1 MALYEIKDGVGIIP
15 EGTTVIKSHA
25 FEGCTELKSIVI
37 PSSVTE
43 IESFVFK
50 GCTGLE
56 SFVLPSSVTKIGV
69 DAFFGCSGLKS
80 IAVEEGNEAFDS
92 RENCNAIINKDFN
105 EIAVGCE
112 NTVVPP
118 SVTSIGRSSFAGC
131 TGLKSIEL
139 HEGIT
144 GLEIDAFNG
153 CTGLTSIVIPSTV
166 KKLKLCAF
174 EGCSGLESIV
184 VADANP
190 MFDSRGNCNAIIKV
204 KTDFLVE
211 GCKNT
216 IIPQSVVTIC
226 SYAFTG
232 KGLTSIVIPEGVT
245 NIEDTAFRGCPEL
258 ESIVIEE
265 GNKVYDSRE
274 NSNAIIDTKSNT
286 LLLGCKG
293 TVIPSTVKTIGESA
307 FVGCTGLTSIE
318 IPEGVA
324 TISEYAFQD
333 CAELTEVILQ
343 AGIKKIGECAF
354 DGCANLACIKVPA
367 KKADYYKKR
376 LPEELHSLI
385 VEMEPVKK
393 K

>member
-15 EGTTVIKSHA
+15 EGATAIKSHA
-25 FEGCTELKSIVI
+25 FEDCTELTSVVI

-43 IESFVFK
+43 IESYVFK
-50 GCTGLE
+50 GCTGLQ

-69 DAFFGCSGLKS
+69 EAFFGCSGLKS
-80 IAVEEGNEAFDS
+80 LAVEEGNEVFDS
-92 RENCNAIINKDFN
+92 RENCNAIINKEFN
-105 EIAVGCE
+105 SIVVGCE
-112 NTVVPP
+112 NTVLPS
-118 SVTSIGRSSFAGC
+118 SVTSIGRSSFAGR

-139 HEGIT
+139 HEGVAD
-144 GLEIDAFNG
+144 LEIDAFNG

-166 KKLKLCAF
+166 KRLKLHVF

-184 VADANP
+184 VADDNP
-190 MFDSRGNCNAIIKV
+190 IFDSRGNCNAIIKV
-204 KTDFLVE
+204 KNDSLET

-232 KGLTSIVIPEGVT
+232 TGLKNIVIPEGVT
-245 NIEDTAFRGCPEL
+245 FIEDTAFRGCPEL
-258 ESIVIEE
+258 ESLVIAE
-265 GNKVYDSRE
+265 GNNVYDSRE
-274 NSNAIIDTKSNT
+274 NSNAIIDTKSNK
-286 LLLGCKG
+286 LLFGCKN
-293 TVIPSTVKTIGESA
+293 TVIPSSVKTIGESA
-307 FVGCTGLTSIE
+307 FVDCVGLTTIE

-333 CAELTEVILQ
+333 CTGLTEVILQ
-343 AGIKKIGECAF
+343 AGIKKIDEYAF
-354 DGCANLACIKVPA
+354 DGCRNLACIKVPA

-376 LPEELHSLI
+376 LPEGLHSLI